1 MAPTAE
7 RALRTLAL
15 FLLIGTAAAGPP
27 SELDQTR
34 ARLDATEQN
43 RAAALADQNAAN
55 RNAAAAAAETARLDA
70 QRAQAEQRVE
80 EAKHATAE
88 AAARL
93 TTLDQTRQDAE
104 ARVKQRA
111 QSLEPLL
118 PVIERLARYPAETL
132 LAVALPPGQAVEGLS
147 IMHALSA
154 ELAQQAATLRDEQAK
169 LATAREALVAA
180 APALSAAEAAETQ
193 AVAELT
199 RQTAL
204 ADAARRA
211 AEDQASTDAHRAAH
225 LEQQAAALR
234 DLLGKLEAEARRT
247 ASTRQKVALAVPL
260 HAPGRLDRPVI
271 GPVVRR
277 FGDAGE
283 AGPADGISY
292 RTGPGASVLAPC
304 SGQVMFAAP
313 FRSYRQL
320 VILDCGGG
328 TLVVLAGLD
337 RLAVKVGAAAKSG
350 IAVGQMA
357 PGGGTLYM
365 ELRRAGRPV
374 DPSLALHGA
383 S

>member
-1 MAPTAE
+1 MVQAK
-7 RALRTLAL
+7 RAFRSVSLI
-15 FLLIGTAAAGPP
+15 LLVGTAAAGPP
-27 SELDQTR
+27 SEMDQTR
-34 ARLDATEQN
+34 ARLNETEQD

-55 RNAAAAAAETARLDA
+55 HNAAAAAAEAARLEA
-70 QRAQAEQRVE
+70 VRAQAQQRVT
-80 EAKHATAE
+80 AAHRATAE

-93 TTLDQTRQDAE
+93 TALDQARQTAE
-104 ARVKQRA
+104 ARVRRRA

-132 LAVALPPGQAVEGLS
+132 LAVALPPDQAVQGLS
-147 IMHALSA
+147 VMHALSA
-154 ELAQQAATLRDEQAK
+154 ELAQQAAALRDEQTS
-169 LATAREALVAA
+169 LAAAREALVAA
-180 APALSAAEAAETQ
+180 TPALSAAEAAEIQ

-199 RQTAL
+199 QQTAL

-211 AEDQASTDAHRAAH
+211 AEEQASTDARKAAE

-234 DLLGKLEAEARRT
+234 DLLGKLETEARRT
-247 ASTRQKVALAVPL
+247 ATTRQKVALSVPT

-271 GPVVRR
+271 GTVVRR

-283 AGPADGISY
+283 AGPTEGISY
-292 RTGPGASVLAPC
+292 RTGPAASVLAPC
-304 SGQVMFAAP
+304 AGQVMFAAP

-337 RLAVKVGAAAKSG
+337 RLTVKAGAAAKSG